1 MKSRKAVTTW
11 LIVGVILLL
20 GPVWGK
26 LAALI
31 PIIVS
36 FSPFCGAD
44 IPGSIRLLS
53 LASYI
58 LVAGVAAFPVGLVLT
73 ILALIKLSRIA
84 KSEKGNTVSGDGQR
98 GIQS

>member
-1 MKSRKAVTTW
+1 MKSKKAATTW
-11 LIVGVILLL
+11 LIVGIILLL

-36 FSPFCGAD
+36 FSPFCGGD
-44 IPGSIRLLS
+44 IPGSFRLFS

-58 LVAGVAAFPVGLVLT
+58 LMPGVAAFPVGLVLT
-73 ILALIKLSRIA
+73 VIAAIKLSKLA
-84 KSEKGNTVSGDGQR
+84 KSEKGNTVSGR
-98 GIQS
+98 GGM